1 LALTN
6 VAGALTDE
14 LEGMTPLAVG
24 VNRIPEEPLELLLGT
39 AEEMLL
45 ETFR

>member
-1 LALTN
+1 M
-6 VAGALTDE
+6 AGALTDE

-24 VNRIPEEPLELLLGT
+24 VNRITDELLELLFGT